1 MGFSGAGAADEDR
14 IALGIEEGA
23 GSELA
28 NLPFIDRRIREDELV
43 DILEDRE
50 LGSADAVAD
59 RAGLPV
65 GVVPDQQRACN
76 GDGQGQK
83 KQRSTK
89 RLMRQCS
96 SRSRSRSRSKRYVDG
111 HAPLDHVPSLHLASS
126 DKPSA
131 I

>member
-59 RAGLPV
+59 RAGLPL
-65 GVVPDQQRACN
+65 GVVPDQQRPCN
-76 GDGQGQK
+76 GDGQAQK
-83 KQRSTK
+83 KHRSTN
-89 RLMRQCS
+89 RLIRQS
-96 SRSRSRSRSKRYVDG
+96 TTRT
-111 HAPLDHVPSLHLASS
+111 
-126 DKPSA
+126 
-131 I
+131 